1 MPNQAEL
8 PMDMPVVEPVD
19 AGAPVVSEEA
29 MRRVFF
35 RWSRWHRAK
44 SYEAAVADP
53 LTARLLALTVRH
65 EAVHRLPDGRG
76 RR

>member
-8 PMDMPVVEPVD
+8 PMEMPVLEPAVPED
-19 AGAPVVSEEA
+19 A

-44 SYEAAVADP
+44 SYEEAVADP
-53 LTARLLALTVRH
+53 ITARLLALTVRH
-65 EAVHRLPDGRG
+65 EAVHRLPERRG